1 MKYAA
6 LCCIAKDEDLFLK
19 EWLAYHSLIGFEH
32 FFVYDNNSG
41 RPVADLLA
49 GFAGP
54 DRLTVLRS
62 GEERSQ
68 FIAYTHC
75 LATFGHRFKW
85 IAFLDLDEFIRISP
99 ESGSL
104 RDVRELLAAYEPYAG
119 LGLNWRMFSSS
130 GHERRPAGPVIENY
144 TRYYEDDLHIKS
156 IVQPDKTDACA
167 GPHSFYPCPGHY
179 AVNADHF
186 PIPGGFPASPPAMKE
201 ACVNHYYFKSR
212 ECFQFKI
219 AKGNPCN
226 IVRRMEQ
233 FDQHLGMPARSD
245 TALLAFAKPV
255 RQALAADRLPLPEA
269 PAGATAGNHAPD
281 AAENGL
287 PDALSCL
294 ASAREHMKKDRLRQ
308 ADLCLCRAA
317 LLNDAGQDAT
327 AGEKNTDTQD
337 PRAEKRPDPLVSL
350 EIWTLRAS
358 IARKRGCYGRAE
370 FFLRQA
376 FTCGASV
383 QAHTELANVMLNT
396 GRVEESRRLVA
407 LVRGFNTL

>member
-19 EWLAYHSLIGFEH
+19 EWLAYHALIGFEH
-32 FFVYDNNSG
+32 FLIYDNNSG
-41 RPVADLLA
+41 RPIADLLD
-49 GFAGP
+49 GFAGA
-54 DRLTVLRS
+54 DRVTVLRS
-62 GEERSQ
+62 SEERSQ
-68 FIAYTHC
+68 LIAYTHC
-75 LATFGHRFKW
+75 LATFGHKFKW

-99 ESGSL
+99 DNGQS
-104 RDVRELLAAYEPYAG
+104 RDVRDLLAAYEPYAG

-130 GHERRPAGPVIENY
+130 GHEQRPAGLVIENY
-144 TRYYEDDLHIKS
+144 TQYYEDDLHIKS
-156 IVQPDKTDACA
+156 IVQPEKTDACA
-167 GPHSFYPCPGHY
+167 GPHSFYPHPGHY

-219 AKGNPCN
+219 ARGNPCN
-226 IVRRMEQ
+226 IVRRMEH
-233 FDQHLGMPARSD
+233 FDQHLALPTKSD
-245 TALLAFAKPV
+245 TSLIPFADRV
-255 RQALAADRLPLPEA
+255 REALAVDRLSLPE
-269 PAGATAGNHAPD
+269 TPD
-281 AAENGL
+281 LVFAEDAVPGTAENSRSSAGIF
-287 PDALSCL
+287 L
-294 ASAREHMKKDRLRQ
+294 AAAREHFKKDGLRQ
-308 ADLCLCRAA
+308 ANLCLCYAA
-317 LLNDAGQDAT
+317 LLNEAGQDAGT
-327 AGEKNTDTQD
+327 GEGERKDACAG
-337 PRAEKRPDPLVSL
+337 KRPDPLLAL

-358 IARKRGCYGRAE
+358 IARKRGRYDRAE

-396 GRVEESRRLVA
+396 GRVEESKRLVA